1 MAKDMNTG
9 TTKVSELALLTS
21 LSRAKSKSAGSLRP
35 RFIPI
40 DDACRYAGIGRSKFY
55 RDFLWR
61 LRTVR
66 IGRRNLIELDS
77 LDELLDQLTS
87 ESETGG

>member
-1 MAKDMNTG
+1 MLRDTEVGDPFVPRNRAERRRWRHVAK
-9 TTKVSELALLTS
+9 
-21 LSRAKSKSAGSLRP
+21 LRP
-35 RFIPI
+35 RYISI
-40 DDACRYAGIGRSKFY
+40 DDGYRYAGIGRSKFY
-55 RDFLWR
+55 KDFLWR

-66 IGRRNLIELDS
+66 IGRRHVIELDS